1 MQDHLGES
9 MGDALK
15 TKISRLFPNGR
26 SVLIPMDHGIS
37 SYPEEGLNRMDSVID
52 SIIQGGANGI
62 ICQKGVASYQS
73 NRTGWDGFVCHL
85 SVSTV
90 HGGPNSQSKI
100 KVGTVKEA
108 ISRGATAVS
117 GQVNIGDENE
127 NQMIS
132 DLGQLTSEAFF
143 NSVPVLG
150 MVYPRGPNLVKI
162 PGDDTGGVAH
172 AARIAY
178 ELGCHAVK
186 VPWTGS
192 KESFRKVCEAVPI
205 PVLIAGGP
213 TNGDFL
219 ETLRTVQS
227 AIEAGGGGVC
237 MGRQV
242 FGSNDP
248 KACVEALKSVVHDGA
263 EANQVWRG

>member
-1 MQDHLGES
+1 
-9 MGDALK
+9 
-15 TKISRLFPNGR
+15 
-26 SVLIPMDHGIS
+26 
-37 SYPEEGLNRMDSVID
+37 
-52 SIIQGGANGI
+52 
-62 ICQKGVASYQS
+62 
-73 NRTGWDGFVCHL
+73 
-85 SVSTV
+85 
-90 HGGPNSQSKI
+90 
-100 KVGTVKEA
+100 
-108 ISRGATAVS
+108 
-117 GQVNIGDENE
+117 
-127 NQMIS
+127 
-132 DLGQLTSEAFF
+132 
-143 NSVPVLG
+143 